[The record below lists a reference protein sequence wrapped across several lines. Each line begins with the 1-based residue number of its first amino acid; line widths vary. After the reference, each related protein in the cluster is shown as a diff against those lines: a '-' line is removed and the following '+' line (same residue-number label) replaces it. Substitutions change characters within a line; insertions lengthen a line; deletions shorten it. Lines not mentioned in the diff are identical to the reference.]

1 MYERWFL
8 SDCPYHYS
16 LVPCWFNYIQEPY
29 VMVKKS
35 ASLPAFDERFVNYGF
50 NKITWLH
57 HLIRRGYYF
66 GVISRGFVVDIP
78 HPEWSLKREVTI
90 RSALRKKYVEEWNSK
105 SGSSMLQM
113 YRIFMA
119 ELEKEPDLTAV
130 PICAADSG
138 R

>member
-1 MYERWFL
+1 
-8 SDCPYHYS
+8 
-16 LVPCWFNYIQEPY
+16 
-29 VMVKKS
+29 MVKKS

-130 PICAADSG
+130 PICVADSG